1 MKEQK
6 PKISLI
12 AAIGSQ
18 NRVLANEKG
27 EIPWHISEDFKYFK
41 EITMGH
47 PIIMGRK
54 TFETFPQPLPGRPHI
69 VISRLEENY
78 LPPANIFPAHSIEEA
93 LSKAIDLDKE
103 EIFIIGGGQIYKQ
116 SITLAD
122 RLYLTLV
129 ETDAKGPVVFPEYS
143 EIFSKTISRRKSS
156 DENFNYEFVI
166 LEK

>member
-1 MKEQK
+1 MNKQK

-54 TFETFPQPLPGRPHI
+54 TFETFPRPLPGQPHV
-69 VISRLEENY
+69 VISRLEENF
-78 LPPANIFPAHSIEEA
+78 LPPVGIFSASSIKEA
-93 LSKAIDLDKE
+93 LTKAADLDKE

-116 SITLAD
+116 SIAFAD
-122 RLYLTLV
+122 RLYLTIV
-129 ETDAKGPVVFPEYS
+129 ETDMKGPVVFPEYS
-143 EIFSKTISRRKSS
+143 KVFSKTISSRKSS